1 MCLTYICKYISDT
14 FSNCMYNI
22 EKYNIECE
30 EKEKYEELLKEN
42 PYYLL
47 GDNGN
52 IDMY

>member
-1 MCLTYICKYISDT
+1 
-14 FSNCMYNI
+14 MYNI
-22 EKYNIECE
+22 EKYNIACE
-30 EKEKYEELLKEN
+30 EKGKYEALLKEN